1 MMTSYILKPLIAGL
15 CAITLTS
22 CADGSSTVSNS
33 FRNDYTKARTALEGG
48 QYDKANR
55 IYARMLTDAGPLQPR
70 IQLEYAHSLLR
81 SGAYEQ
87 AQQQAQA
94 LSQSQIGTARSAA
107 LSVLGVAHHE
117 MGLMAL
123 ITQDTAAGRQHLS
136 AAQNALN
143 EVLKSDPDLDP
154 LGALAGRQASIK
166 MQLKALS

>member
-1 MMTSYILKPLIAGL
+1 MMTSYIFKPLIVGL
-15 CAITLTS
+15 CAVALAS
-22 CADGSSTVSNS
+22 CDDGDGGASNS
-33 FRNDYTKARTALEGG
+33 FRKDYTKARSALEGG

-81 SGAYEQ
+81 SGAYDL

-123 ITQDTAAGRQHLS
+123 TTPDTVTARQHLS
-136 AAQNALN
+136 AAQNALS

-166 MQLKALS
+166 VQLKALS